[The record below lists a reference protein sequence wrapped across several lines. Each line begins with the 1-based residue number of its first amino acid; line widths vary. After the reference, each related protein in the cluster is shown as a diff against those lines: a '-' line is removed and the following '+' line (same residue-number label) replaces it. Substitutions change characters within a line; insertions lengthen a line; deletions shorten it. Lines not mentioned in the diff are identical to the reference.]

1 MIKRLKTDGC
11 VIAITGAVKER
22 PGTDGRILGAG
33 PIVIERV
40 PSDGRVIVGIGERK
54 RSKTNTGVSVATNI
68 REECAKPGGYVVVA
82 SGIVIQRSRPVG
94 RAMIAREVTEERS
107 IAGRGVLVASGV
119 AMECFKTNGHIP
131 DSASEAKERVSAL
144 GGVGAGISSIRCRA
158 NCPRCR
164 QERKAGKR

>member
-1 MIKRLKTDGC
+1 M
-11 VIAITGAVKER
+11 KER
-22 PGTDGRILGAG
+22 SRTDGRILDAG

-40 PSDGRVIVGIGERK
+40 PSDGRVIVGIVERK
-54 RSKTNTGVSVATNI
+54 RSKSNTSVSVATNI
-68 REECAKPGGYVVVA
+68 GEECAKPGGYVVVA

-144 GGVGAGISSIRCRA
+144 RRVGASIASVRWGGNRS
-158 NCPRCR
+158 RYG
-164 QERKAGKR
+164 RKT